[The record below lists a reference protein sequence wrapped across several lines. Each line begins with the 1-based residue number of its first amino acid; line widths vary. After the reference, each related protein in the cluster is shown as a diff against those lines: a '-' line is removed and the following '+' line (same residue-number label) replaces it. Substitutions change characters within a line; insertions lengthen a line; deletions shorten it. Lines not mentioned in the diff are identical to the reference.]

1 MAKYL
6 YCSLCGCFVS
16 LKDKTCPNCNK
27 NLVIKESVYNTTYY
41 ENKSKSKYGSKSLA
55 HTIFMNEEFVP
66 TYNNITSAKSV
77 EQQNKEEFI
86 PRCPTCQ
93 SKKII
98 KLSNIK
104 RAAHGYAF
112 GLFSK
117 TARSQFECKN
127 CGYKW

>member
-1 MAKYL
+1 
-6 YCSLCGCFVS
+6 
-16 LKDKTCPNCNK
+16 
-27 NLVIKESVYNTTYY
+27 
-41 ENKSKSKYGSKSLA
+41 
-55 HTIFMNEEFVP
+55 MNEEFVP
-66 TYNNITSAKSV
+66 TYNNTTNTQSDK
-77 EQQNKEEFI
+77 QQNKEEFV